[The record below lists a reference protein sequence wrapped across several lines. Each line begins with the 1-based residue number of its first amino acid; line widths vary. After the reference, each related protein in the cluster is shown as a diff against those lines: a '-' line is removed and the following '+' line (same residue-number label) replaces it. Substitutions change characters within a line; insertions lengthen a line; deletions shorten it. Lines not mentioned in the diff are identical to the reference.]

1 MQTNKK
7 KSFVN
12 GCKWGTIR
20 NEFKQRDF
28 SWKIIMARNS
38 ILGVFAKSP
47 IKPLEK
53 HIRLV
58 TKCCNQLVPFFEA
71 CTEKDWT
78 KAGKV
83 RNKIS
88 KIEQEADALKRQL
101 RLELPGGLFMPVDR
115 ADLLELLTQ
124 QDKIANKT
132 KDIAGRI
139 IGRELEIPASIQAD
153 FALYVQRCIDA
164 TEKAADAINE
174 LDDLLETG
182 FRGREVDLVEK
193 MINQLDEIEDD
204 TDGMQI
210 KLRRELLELEKDLN
224 PVDVMFLYQII
235 EWVGDL
241 ADLAERVGARLEI
254 LLARK

>member
-1 MQTNKK
+1 
-7 KSFVN
+7 
-12 GCKWGTIR
+12 
-20 NEFKQRDF
+20 
-28 SWKIIMARNS
+28 MARNS

-58 TKCCNQLVPFFEA
+58 SKCSHQLLPFLDAVSRQDWEA
-71 CTEKDWT
+71 
-78 KAGKV
+78 ASKV
-83 RNKIS
+83 RADIS
-88 KIEQEADALKRQL
+88 KIEQEADTLKRQL

-124 QDKIANKT
+124 QDKIANKS
-132 KDIAGRI
+132 KDIAGRMF
-139 IGRELEIPASIQAD
+139 GRKLVIPEQLQAE
-153 FALYVQRCIDA
+153 FRSYLQRCIDA
-164 TEKAADAINE
+164 IDKAADAINE

-182 FRGREVDLVEK
+182 FRGREVELVDK
-193 MINQLDEIEDD
+193 MIHQLDAIEDD
-204 TDGMQI
+204 TDSMQI
-210 KLRRELLELEKDLN
+210 KIRAELLAIENELN

-254 LLARK
+254 LLARS

>member
-1 MQTNKK
+1 VLNGLISATNNNKEQLG
-7 KSFVN
+7 S
-12 GCKWGTIR
+12 R
-20 NEFKQRDF
+20 NK
-28 SWKIIMARNS
+28 IMARNS

-58 TKCCNQLVPFFEA
+58 TKCCNQLPAFFAA
-71 CTEKDWT
+71 CADQDWST
-78 KAGKV
+78 AGKL
-83 RNKIS
+83 RSKIS
-88 KIEQEADALKRQL
+88 KYERDADALKRQI

-124 QDKIANKT
+124 QDKIANKA

-139 IGRELEIPASIQAD
+139 LGRKLRIPETLQAS
-153 FALYVQRCIDA
+153 FVTYVARNIDA
-164 TEKAADAINE
+164 AEKAADAINE

-182 FRGREVDLVEK
+182 FRGREVELVEK

-210 KLRRELLELEKDLN
+210 KLRSDLLAIENDLN

-235 EWVGDL
+235 EWIGDL

>member
-1 MQTNKK
+1 MIRSE
-7 KSFVN
+7 KSTTKIN
-12 GCKWGTIR
+12 
-20 NEFKQRDF
+20 
-28 SWKIIMARNS
+28 WKLIMARNS

-53 HIRLV
+53 HIQLV
-58 TKCCNQLVPFFEA
+58 VKCSNQLIPFFAACSEQNWSEA
-71 CTEKDWT
+71 
-78 KAGKV
+78 AKV
-83 RNKIS
+83 RRKLS
-88 KIEQEADALKRQL
+88 KLEQDADVLKRQL

-115 ADLLELLTQ
+115 TDLLELLSQ
-124 QDKIANKT
+124 QDKIANKA

-139 IGRELEIPASIQAD
+139 LGRKLEIPQSIQAQ
-153 FALYVQRCIDA
+153 FNAYLARCIEA
-164 TEKAADAINE
+164 TEKAAEAINE

-182 FRGREVDLVEK
+182 FRGREVELVEK

-204 TDGMQI
+204 TDSMQI
-210 KLRRELLELEKDLN
+210 VLRKDLLGLESGLN

-235 EWVGDL
+235 DWVGDL

>member
-1 MQTNKK
+1 
-7 KSFVN
+7 
-12 GCKWGTIR
+12 
-20 NEFKQRDF
+20 
-28 SWKIIMARNS
+28 MANNS

-53 HIRLV
+53 HIRMV
-58 TKCCNQLVPFFEA
+58 TKCCNQLVPFFAA
-71 CTEKDWT
+71 CTEQDWE
-78 KAGKV
+78 KAGKI
-83 RNKIS
+83 RDKLS
-88 KIEQEADALKRQL
+88 GYERDADDLKRQL

-124 QDKIANKT
+124 QDKIANKA
-132 KDIAGRI
+132 KDIAGRMY
-139 IGRELEIPASIQAD
+139 GRQMVIPETLEKQFTD
-153 FALYVQRCIDA
+153 YLQRCLEA

-204 TDGMQI
+204 TDDMQI
-210 KLRRELLELEKDLN
+210 ALRRDLLAIENSLN
-224 PVDVMFLYQII
+224 CVDVMFLYQII

>member
-1 MQTNKK
+1 
-7 KSFVN
+7 
-12 GCKWGTIR
+12 
-20 NEFKQRDF
+20 
-28 SWKIIMARNS
+28 MARNS

-58 TKCCNQLVPFFEA
+58 TKCCNQLIPFFAA
-71 CTEKDWT
+71 CTEKDWST
-78 KAGKV
+78 AAKV
-83 RNKIS
+83 RRKLS
-88 KIEQEADALKRQL
+88 KLEQDADDLKRQL

-124 QDKIANKT
+124 QDKIANRA
-132 KDIAGRI
+132 KDIAGRVL
-139 IGRELEIPASIQAD
+139 GRKLEIPESLQEE
-153 FALYVQRCIDA
+153 FLVYLTRCIDA

-182 FRGREVDLVEK
+182 FRGREVGLVAN
-193 MINQLDEIEDD
+193 MIQQLDEIEDD

-210 KLRRELLELEKDLN
+210 TLRKGLLAIEDDLK

-235 EWVGDL
+235 DWVGDL

>member
-1 MQTNKK
+1 
-7 KSFVN
+7 
-12 GCKWGTIR
+12 
-20 NEFKQRDF
+20 
-28 SWKIIMARNS
+28 MARNS

-58 TKCCNQLVPFFEA
+58 TKCCNQLVPFFAAVTDE
-71 CTEKDWT
+71 DWST
-78 KAGKV
+78 AGKIRTKV
-83 RNKIS
+83 S
-88 KIEQEADALKRQL
+88 KLERDADDLKRQI

-124 QDKIANKT
+124 QDKIANRA
-132 KDIAGRI
+132 KDIAGRMF
-139 IGRELEIPASIQAD
+139 GRKLTIPEPLQEQFIA
-153 FALYVQRCIDA
+153 YVARSVDA
-164 TEKAADAINE
+164 AEKAADAINE

-182 FRGREVDLVEK
+182 FRGREVELVSK

-210 KLRRELLELEKDLN
+210 KLRKELLTIEKELN
-224 PVDVMFLYQII
+224 CVDVMFLYQII
-235 EWVGDL
+235 DWVGEL

>member
-1 MQTNKK
+1 
-7 KSFVN
+7 
-12 GCKWGTIR
+12 
-20 NEFKQRDF
+20 
-28 SWKIIMARNS
+28 MARNS

-58 TKCCNQLVPFFEA
+58 TKCCNQLIPFFAA
-71 CTEKDWT
+71 CSDQDWT
-78 KAGKV
+78 SAT
-83 RNKIS
+83 KIRKKLS
-88 KIEQEADALKRQL
+88 KLEQDADALKRQL

-115 ADLLELLTQ
+115 TDLLELLTQ
-124 QDKIANKT
+124 QDKIANRA

-139 IGRELEIPASIQAD
+139 LGRKLEIPASLQD
-153 FALYVQRCIDA
+153 QFLEYLKRCIDA

-182 FRGREVDLVEK
+182 FRGREVNLVEK

-204 TDGMQI
+204 TDSMQI
-210 KLRRELLELEKDLN
+210 KLRGDLLLLEDDLK

-235 EWVGDL
+235 DWVGEL

>member
-1 MQTNKK
+1 
-7 KSFVN
+7 
-12 GCKWGTIR
+12 
-20 NEFKQRDF
+20 
-28 SWKIIMARNS
+28 MARNS

-58 TKCCNQLVPFFEA
+58 TKCCNQLIPFFAA
-71 CTEKDWT
+71 CAEQDWPAAT
-78 KAGKV
+78 KV
-83 RNKIS
+83 RKKLS
-88 KIEQEADALKRQL
+88 KLEQDADALKRQL

-124 QDKIANKT
+124 QDKIANRA
-132 KDIAGRI
+132 KDIAGRVL
-139 IGRELEIPASIQAD
+139 GRKLEIPEILQEQFIAYLS
-153 FALYVQRCIDA
+153 RCIDA

-182 FRGREVDLVEK
+182 FRGREVNLVEK

-210 KLRRELLELEKDLN
+210 KLRAELLKIEDDLK

-235 EWVGDL
+235 DWVGEL

>member
-1 MQTNKK
+1 
-7 KSFVN
+7 
-12 GCKWGTIR
+12 
-20 NEFKQRDF
+20 
-28 SWKIIMARNS
+28 MARNS

-58 TKCCNQLVPFFEA
+58 VKCSNQLIPFFAACSEQNWSEA
-71 CTEKDWT
+71 
-78 KAGKV
+78 AKV
-83 RNKIS
+83 RRKLS
-88 KIEQEADALKRQL
+88 KLEQDADALKRQL

-124 QDKIANKT
+124 QDKIANKA
-132 KDIAGRI
+132 KDIAGRVL
-139 IGRELEIPASIQAD
+139 GRKLEIPEILKSEFNIYLA
-153 FALYVQRCIDA
+153 RCIDA

-174 LDDLLETG
+174 LDGLLETG
-182 FRGREVDLVEK
+182 FRGREVELVEK

-204 TDGMQI
+204 TDGLQI
-210 KLRRELLELEKDLN
+210 SLRKNLLAIENDLN
-224 PVDVMFLYQII
+224 PIDAMFLYQII
-235 EWVGDL
+235 DWVGDL

>member
-1 MQTNKK
+1 
-7 KSFVN
+7 
-12 GCKWGTIR
+12 
-20 NEFKQRDF
+20 
-28 SWKIIMARNS
+28 MARNS

-58 TKCCNQLVPFFEA
+58 VKCSNQLIPFFIACHEKNWSEA
-71 CTEKDWT
+71 
-78 KAGKV
+78 AKV
-83 RNKIS
+83 RRKIS
-88 KIEQEADALKRQL
+88 KLEQDADTLKRQL

-124 QDKIANKT
+124 QDKIANRA
-132 KDIAGRI
+132 KDIAGRVL
-139 IGRELEIPASIQAD
+139 GRKLEVPASLQEQFSVYLA
-153 FALYVQRCIDA
+153 RCIEA
-164 TEKAADAINE
+164 TEKAAEAINE

-182 FRGREVDLVEK
+182 FSGREVALVEN

-204 TDGMQI
+204 TDLIQI
-210 KLRRELLELEKDLN
+210 ALRKDLLALENDLN

-235 EWVGDL
+235 DWVGDL